1 MSAIVSPLEEALAS
15 LQHEARSLTAG
26 EVATYIPELARA
38 DPAHFGIAV
47 ATLDGN
53 MYAVGDTD
61 VPFTIQSIS
70 KPFVY
75 ALALHDRG
83 VSAVMETVGVEPS
96 GEAFNAI
103 SLEPQTGR
111 PRNPMINA
119 GAIATAGLVSGDDT
133 THKMERTVE
142 RLSEFAGRR
151 LALDEPV
158 YRSERDTGHR
168 NRAIAYLLR
177 NAAILGEDVDD
188 VLDRYFRQC
197 SLLVTASDLAMMAA
211 TLANAGINPLTRR
224 RVIEH
229 DHVESVLSVMSTCGM
244 YDYAGSW
251 LYRVGMPAKS
261 GVSGGIIA
269 VLPGQL
275 GIGVYSPALD
285 EFGNSVRGVAV
296 CEAFSREF
304 GLHILRP
311 PVHPGSVVAATYR
324 LADVHSKRRRTE
336 AEAACLA
343 ERGERVHILRLQGPL
358 VLSTAE
364 VALRTAIEL
373 AGDQSSA
380 AVVFDCHRIPSINR
394 PAWQL
399 FQRFA
404 LALAACGG
412 VAVVA
417 GLREGE
423 SYEPTPAEYGEAPF
437 RSFGTIDDALEW
449 CEDALLE
456 EAGVWRDGPL
466 ELTIERH
473 PLLVEMTPHEQR
485 ALSSVL
491 RRAEYRPGDNIVTQG
506 DVADTVYFLVA
517 GDVSVHLDL
526 GARGRYRVATIGP
539 GDVFGEFALLDHE
552 PRTADIDAATDVV
565 CYELRVADLLSI
577 SEAEPAIRLKFA
589 EGLARN
595 LASRLRRADTEIMA
609 LAT

>member
-1 MSAIVSPLEEALAS
+1 MSLIVSPLEEALAA
-15 LQHEARSLTAG
+15 LHHEARSLTAG
-26 EVATYIPELARA
+26 DVATYIPELSRA
-38 DPAHFGIAV
+38 DASHFAIAV

-53 MYAVGDTD
+53 LSAVGDTS

-75 ALALHDRG
+75 ALALHDLG
-83 VSAVMETVGVEPS
+83 VAAVMEKIRVEPS

-103 SLEPQTGR
+103 SLEPGTGR

-119 GAIATAGLVSGDDT
+119 GAIATASLVAGDDSAQ
-133 THKMERTVE
+133 KMERTVE
-142 RLSEFAGRR
+142 TLSEFAGRR
-151 LALDEPV
+151 LALDESV

-177 NAAILGEDVDD
+177 NAGIVGADVDD

-211 TLANAGINPLTRR
+211 TLANAGLNPVTRR
-224 RVIEH
+224 RVIDH

-275 GIGVYSPALD
+275 GIGIYSPALD

-304 GLHILRP
+304 GLHLLRP
-311 PVHPGSVVAATYR
+311 PVHPGSVVAAVHR
-324 LADVHSKRRRTE
+324 LADVSSKRRRSE
-336 AEAACLA
+336 AELTCLA
-343 ERGERVHILRLQGPL
+343 VRGGAVRILRLQGPL

-364 VALRTAIEL
+364 VALRAAIEQV
-373 AGDQSSA
+373 GDLPHA
-380 AVVFDCHRIPSINR
+380 AIIFDCHRIPSINR

-404 LALAACGG
+404 AALAARGG
-412 VAVVA
+412 VAVIA
-417 GLREGE
+417 GLQEGE
-423 SYEPTPAEYGEAPF
+423 SYEPTPGVAGDAPF

-449 CEDALLE
+449 CEDALLD
-456 EAGVWRDGPL
+456 EAGVRRDGAL
-466 ELTIERH
+466 ELTLEEH
-473 PLLVEMTPHEQR
+473 PLFAAMTPDEQQ
-485 ALSSVL
+485 ALFSVL
-491 RRAEYRPGDNIVTQG
+491 RRAEYRPGENIVTQG
-506 DVADTVYFLVA
+506 DLAEEVFFLTA
-517 GDVSVHLDL
+517 GDVGVHLDL
-526 GARGRYRVATIGP
+526 GGRGRYRVATLGP
-539 GDVFGEFALLDHE
+539 GAVFGEFALLDQE
-552 PRTADIDAATDVV
+552 PRTADIDAATDVI
-565 CYELRVADLLSI
+565 CYALRVADLASI
-577 SEAEPAIRLKFA
+577 SAAEPGIRLKLT

-595 LASRLRRADTEIMA
+595 LASRLRRADTEITA
-609 LAT
+609 LAR